1 MWFASLVLLAVA
13 LFGGALFELSGKR
26 LESRLPLILAFGGA
40 YIVGLLF
47 LHLIPEAYAS
57 APSTMGIF
65 VLIGFIL
72 QGLLEY
78 FSQGVEHGHIH
89 PAHGEQGHDHSA
101 CVKEHPT
108 RGENESVA
116 RGSGMPWAIFLSLCL
131 HALIEAMPLGHAG
144 HDHAGHHH
152 THEMGSG
159 WAQLDA
165 QLLLGIAMHHVPVAV
180 VIMGMMQAMGV
191 GKGSRW
197 IALAV
202 FGLMPALGMGL
213 FEWLMHSN
221 WTLQPNLWALSQGV
235 LIGFLLHISTTM
247 LFESG
252 DGHRFNAAKLAVT
265 LLGLLI
271 AVITL

>member
-1 MWFASLVLLAVA
+1 MWVASLVLLAVA

-47 LHLIPEAYAS
+47 LHLIPEAYAT
-57 APSTMGIF
+57 APSTMGVF
-65 VLIGFIL
+65 VLLGFIL

-78 FSQGVEHGHIH
+78 LSQGVEHGHIH
-89 PAHGEQGHDHSA
+89 SAAVGHVHDHSTCRPEQPVQGKHA
-101 CVKEHPT
+101 TTP
-108 RGENESVA
+108 RGT
-116 RGSGMPWAIFLSLCL
+116 GMPWAIFLSLCL

-144 HDHAGHHH
+144 HDHEGHHH
-152 THEMGSG
+152 AHGMVSG
-159 WAQLDA
+159 WAHLDV
-165 QLLLGIAMHHVPVAV
+165 QLLVGIAMHHIPVAV

-191 GKGSRW
+191 ARGNRW

-213 FEWLMHSN
+213 FEWLFHSD
-221 WTLQPNLWALSQGV
+221 WTLQPSLWALSQGV

-271 AVITL
+271 AVVTL